1 MKDIPMYDAR
11 LRFLVIDD
19 EEVDRERLIRLLSSI
34 YPLARLVE
42 AGSAEEARREL
53 RSATFDCVLID
64 YQLGDAVGAELL
76 DDVIAHRPEVCP
88 TILSTLHESD
98 ELIVESIRQGFS
110 DYIAKSSLNEE
121 ALRRVID
128 ETLARASAEEK
139 RRSDEVGLRS
149 LATTIQRSYEKLLI
163 STADRAKDL
172 SDSKTMFLANMSHE
186 IRTPLNTLIGLS
198 HLLESTELNV
208 DQSDIVNKMRVAGRS
223 LLTTVN
229 DVLDRTKLDAQ
240 EMVLEHVPYSPTEL
254 LRDLHSLVELQI
266 GTKPIALEV
275 ATAPE
280 MPSHLLGDPSRL
292 HRVLLNLLTNAIKFT
307 DKGTVKLLAELDESE
322 TRLRISVSD
331 TGVGIK
337 PEFQA
342 ELFAPFA
349 QADRSTTRRYGGT
362 GLGLSISRDL
372 VRLMNGDISVV
383 SEPGK
388 GCTFMVDIPLH
399 RYATAVHTAPR
410 KRKGSEPRLK
420 DVRVLVVDDC
430 DINLEVATRILE
442 MEGCK
447 VATSVNGQDAAKF
460 AIDAQGAID
469 VILMDLQMPVL
480 DGRDSFRRIA
490 SALGS
495 ERPVIIA
502 LTAGVASGDF
512 GTLDIGGMDGLISK
526 PFDVDNLVA
535 TIRAKMEEGPGAGRT
550 HTERRSVTEWPAID
564 SIDIQDVRLR
574 LGDDVE
580 LFRSILR
587 QLIDDYHNIAWV
599 SVSHDKVEQS
609 KRLNL
614 LRASAALV
622 GAGRLSE
629 AAAKA
634 AEVASRG
641 ELTSEPGYLASVCF
655 EMSRLQ
661 SGSAGFL
668 EGLAAPGALMR
679 QTREPW
685 AHRENRDAAPALLH

>member
-1 MKDIPMYDAR
+1 MYDAR
-11 LRFLVIDD
+11 LRFLVIED
-19 EEVDRERLIRLLSSI
+19 EEVDRERLTRLLSTI
-34 YPLARLVE
+34 YPLARIVE
-42 AGSAEEARREL
+42 ADCAEDARRKL

-76 DDVIAHRPEVCP
+76 SDVTAHRPEVCP
-88 TILSTLHESD
+88 KILSTLHESD

-110 DYIAKSSLNEE
+110 DYIAKSSLSEDS
-121 ALRRVID
+121 LRRVID
-128 ETLARASAEEK
+128 EALARAAAEEK
-139 RRSDEVGLRS
+139 RRNDEVGLRS
-149 LATTIQRSYEKLLI
+149 LATTIQRSYEQLLI
-163 STADRAKDL
+163 STADRAKVL

-198 HLLESTELNV
+198 HLLESTDLNA
-208 DQSDIVNKMRVAGRS
+208 DQSDIVAKMRVAGRS

-240 EMVLEHVPYSPTEL
+240 EMVLEHVPYSLTEL
-254 LRDLHSLVELQI
+254 LRDLHSLVEPQI
-266 GTKPIALEV
+266 GTKPIELDV
-275 ATAPE
+275 AAAPE
-280 MPSHLLGDPSRL
+280 IPPYLLGDPSRL

-322 TRLRISVSD
+322 TRLRISISD
-331 TGVGIK
+331 TGIGIK
-337 PEFQA
+337 PEFQG

-349 QADRSTTRRYGGT
+349 QADTSTTRRFGGT

-372 VRLMNGDISVV
+372 VRLMNGDISMV
-383 SEPGK
+383 SEPDK

-399 RYATAVHTAPR
+399 RYAAAVDKAPR
-410 KRKGSEPRLK
+410 NRKGKGKGNQPRLK

-442 MEGCK
+442 MEGCR
-447 VATSVNGQDAAKF
+447 VATSVNGQDAVKF

-480 DGRDSFRRIA
+480 DGRDSFRRIV
-490 SALGS
+490 SALGA
-495 ERPVIIA
+495 ERPVVIA

-526 PFDVDNLVA
+526 PFDIDNLVA
-535 TIRAKMEEGPGAGRT
+535 TIRARLEEGPGVSRT
-550 HTERRSVTEWPAID
+550 HTERRSVAEWPAIAC
-564 SIDIQDVRLR
+564 IEIQDVRLR

-599 SVSHDKVEQS
+599 SGMKDKAEQS

-622 GAGRLSE
+622 GAGQLSQ

-641 ELTSEPGYLASVCF
+641 ELTSEPSYLASVCF

-661 SGSAGFL
+661 SESATFL
-668 EGLAAPGALMR
+668 EGLAVPGSRAR
-679 QTREPW
+679 QTLEPGS
-685 AHRENRDAAPALLH
+685 RRQPRDAIPASLH